1 MKICIDAGHF
11 GKYNRSNVYPSYYE
25 SEMAW
30 KLHLLLKKEL
40 EEYGFEITLTRE
52 YLKDIDLPLD
62 QRGMKSKG
70 CDLFISLHS
79 NACGDESVDR
89 AVVIPYQDVN
99 WTSIDDTSR
108 AIAEKL
114 GACVKDVMGLSGYQ
128 VYPRKA
134 GNDRDG
140 NGKLDDEYYGVLY
153 GARKAG
159 TPGVIVEHGFH
170 TNTKCAKWLS
180 DDSNLEKLA
189 KAEAEVIADYFGV
202 KKEITTDN
210 EPSEWSKEAIEWAV
224 NNKIL
229 QGDENG
235 DYKLRETCTTER
247 FITILYRAL
256 NKR

>member
-1 MKICIDAGHF
+1 MGYKICLDAGHY

-25 SEMAW
+25 SDMTW

-79 NACGDESVDR
+79 NACDDESVDR
-89 AVVIPYQDVN
+89 AVVIPYQDVK
-99 WTSIDDTSR
+99 WTDIDDVSR
-108 AIAEKL
+108 VIADRL
-114 GACVKDVMGLSGYQ
+114 GLCVMNTMELSSFQ
-128 VYPRKA
+128 IYPRKA

-153 GARKAG
+153 GARKVG
-159 TPGVIVEHGFH
+159 TPGVIIEHGFH

-180 DDSNLEKLA
+180 DDANLEKLA
-189 KAEAEVIADYFGV
+189 KAEAKTIAEFFGV
-202 KKEITTDN
+202 QKV
-210 EPSEWSKEAIEWAV
+210 SKEWYADAQKWVIDKGISDGTRP
-224 NNKIL
+224 N
-229 QGDENG
+229 D
-235 DYKLRETCTTER
+235 TTTRAEVW
-247 FITILYRAL
+247 TMLYRL
-256 NKR
+256 FNTSL

>member
-1 MKICIDAGHF
+1 MAIKICLDAGHF

-30 KLHLLLKKEL
+30 KLHLLLKAEL
-40 EEYGFEITLTRE
+40 EKYGFEVILTRE
-52 YLKDIDLPLD
+52 YLNNVDLPLD

-89 AVVIPYQDVN
+89 AVVIPLQDVN
-99 WTSIDDTSR
+99 WTSIDDKSR

-114 GACVKDVMGLSGYQ
+114 GTCVRDTMGLSSYQ
-128 VYPRKA
+128 IYPRKA

-153 GARKAG
+153 GARKVG
-159 TPGVIVEHGFH
+159 TPGIIIEHGFH

-189 KAEAEVIADYFGV
+189 KAEAKVIAEYFGV
-202 KKEITTDN
+202 NKAKEWYADAQ
-210 EPSEWSKEAIEWAV
+210 SWV
-224 NNKIL
+224 V
-229 QGDENG
+229 ENG
-235 DYKLRETCTTER
+235 IADGTRPNEYATRAEIWTMLQR
-247 FITILYRAL
+247 LYNL
-256 NKR
+256 ISK